1 MSFSKFDLTGKVALI
16 TGGNS
21 GIGLGMAQGLA
32 DSGANVCV
40 WGTNEMKN
48 IAAEKSLTRENNK
61 VAALQCDVSDENAV
75 ENAFK
80 ETLQIF
86 GKVDSCFANAGA
98 GGGAAFHEFPTET
111 WKRVMAINLEGTFY
125 TFRAASRHM
134 IERGEGGRLIG
145 TSSTSAIH
153 GAARNEAYAAT
164 KGAMLAMIRGLSVE
178 LARYGITA
186 NSIIPGWIETA
197 MTSRRVGDEKFED
210 RVMKRVP
217 LRRWGQPEDF
227 AGLAIYLASDASSYQ
242 TGEEFVVDGGYT
254 RF

>member
-1 MSFSKFDLTGKVALI
+1 MTFTPFNLSEKVVLI

-21 GIGLGMAQGLA
+21 GIGLGMAKGVA
-32 DSGANVCV
+32 SAGASVCI
-40 WGTNEMKN
+40 WGTNLSKN
-48 IAAEKSLTRENNK
+48 KSAVDYLSRYGINVK
-61 VAALQCDVSDENAV
+61 ALECDVSDEQAV
-75 ENAFK
+75 KDTFT
-80 ETLQIF
+80 ETLAIF
-86 GKVDSCFANAGA
+86 GKVDACFANAGA
-98 GGGAAFHEFPTET
+98 GGGAPFHEFPTDT
-111 WKRVMAINLEGTFY
+111 WRRVMGINLDGTFF
-125 TFRAASRHM
+125 TFREAVKHM
-134 IERGEGGRLIG
+134 IERGGGGRLIG

-164 KGAMLAMIRGLSVE
+164 KGAMLAMVRGLSVE

-197 MTSRRVGDEKFED
+197 MTAPRVGDEKFED

-217 LRRWGQPEDF
+217 VRRWGKPEDF
-227 AGLAIYLASDASSYQ
+227 AGLAIYLASDASAYQ

>member
-1 MSFSKFDLTGKVALI
+1 
-16 TGGNS
+16 
-21 GIGLGMAQGLA
+21 
-32 DSGANVCV
+32 
-40 WGTNEMKN
+40 
-48 IAAEKSLTRENNK
+48 
-61 VAALQCDVSDENAV
+61 
-75 ENAFK
+75 
-80 ETLQIF
+80 
-86 GKVDSCFANAGA
+86 
-98 GGGAAFHEFPTET
+98 
-111 WKRVMAINLEGTFY
+111 
-125 TFRAASRHM
+125 M
-134 IERGEGGRLIG
+134 IERDQGGRLIG

-164 KGAMLAMIRGLSVE
+164 KGAMIAMIRGLSVE

-197 MTSRRVGDEKFED
+197 MTAKRVGDEKFED

>member
-1 MSFSKFDLTGKVALI
+1 MTFTPFNLSEKVVLI

-21 GIGLGMAQGLA
+21 GIGLGMAEGVA
-32 DSGANVCV
+32 SAGASVCI
-40 WGTNEMKN
+40 WGTNLSKN
-48 IAAEKSLTRENNK
+48 KSAVDYLSRYGINVK
-61 VAALQCDVSDENAV
+61 ALECDVSDEQAV
-75 ENAFK
+75 KDTFT
-80 ETLQIF
+80 ETLAIF
-86 GKVDSCFANAGA
+86 GKVDACFANAGA
-98 GGGAAFHEFPTET
+98 GGGAPFHEFPTDT
-111 WKRVMAINLEGTFY
+111 WRRVMGINLDGTFF
-125 TFRAASRHM
+125 TFREAVKHM
-134 IERGEGGRLIG
+134 IERGGGGRLIC

-164 KGAMLAMIRGLSVE
+164 KGAMLAMVRGLSVE

-197 MTSRRVGDEKFED
+197 MTAPRVGDEKFED

-217 LRRWGQPEDF
+217 VRRWGKPEDF
-227 AGLAIYLASDASSYQ
+227 AGLAIYLASDASAYQ

>member
-1 MSFSKFDLTGKVALI
+1 MTFTPFNLSEKVVLI

-21 GIGLGMAQGLA
+21 GIGLGMAEGVA
-32 DSGANVCV
+32 SAGASVCI
-40 WGTNEMKN
+40 WGTNLSKN
-48 IAAEKSLTRENNK
+48 KSAVDYLSRYGINVK
-61 VAALQCDVSDENAV
+61 ALECDVSDEQAV
-75 ENAFK
+75 KDTFT
-80 ETLQIF
+80 ETLAIF
-86 GKVDSCFANAGA
+86 GKVDACFANAGA
-98 GGGAAFHEFPTET
+98 GGGAPFHEFPTDT
-111 WKRVMAINLEGTFY
+111 WRRVMGINLDGTFF
-125 TFRAASRHM
+125 TFREAVKHM
-134 IERGEGGRLIG
+134 IERGGGGRLIG

-164 KGAMLAMIRGLSVE
+164 KGAMLAMVRGLSVE

-197 MTSRRVGDEKFED
+197 MTAPRVGDEKFED

-217 LRRWGQPEDF
+217 VRRWGKPEDF
-227 AGLAIYLASDASSYQ
+227 AGVAIYLTSDASAYQ

>member
-1 MSFSKFDLTGKVALI
+1 MTFIPFNLSDKVVLI

-21 GIGLGMAQGLA
+21 GIGLGMAEGVA
-32 DSGANVCV
+32 SAGASVCI
-40 WGTNEMKN
+40 WGTNLSKN
-48 IAAEKSLTRENNK
+48 KSAVDYLSRYGINVK
-61 VAALQCDVSDENAV
+61 ALECDVSDEQAV
-75 ENAFK
+75 KDTFT
-80 ETLQIF
+80 ETLAIF
-86 GKVDSCFANAGA
+86 GKVDACFANAGA
-98 GGGAAFHEFPTET
+98 GGGAPFHEFPTDT
-111 WKRVMAINLEGTFY
+111 WRRVMGINLDGTFF
-125 TFRAASRHM
+125 TFREAVKHM
-134 IERGEGGRLIG
+134 IARGGGGRLIG

-164 KGAMLAMIRGLSVE
+164 KGAMLAMVRGLSVE

-197 MTSRRVGDEKFED
+197 MTAPRVGDEKFED

-217 LRRWGQPEDF
+217 VRRWGKPEDF
-227 AGLAIYLASDASSYQ
+227 AGLAIYLASDASAYQ

>member
-1 MSFSKFDLTGKVALI
+1 MTFTPFNLSEKVVLI

-21 GIGLGMAQGLA
+21 GIGLGMAEGVA
-32 DSGANVCV
+32 SAGASVCI
-40 WGTNEMKN
+40 WGTNLSKN
-48 IAAEKSLTRENNK
+48 KSAVDYLSRYGINVK
-61 VAALQCDVSDENAV
+61 ALECDVSDEQAV
-75 ENAFK
+75 KDTFTV
-80 ETLQIF
+80 TLAIF
-86 GKVDSCFANAGA
+86 GKVDACFANAGA
-98 GGGAAFHEFPTET
+98 GGGAPFHEFPTDT
-111 WKRVMAINLEGTFY
+111 WRRVMGINLDGTFF
-125 TFRAASRHM
+125 TFREAVKHM
-134 IERGEGGRLIG
+134 IERGGGGRLIG

-164 KGAMLAMIRGLSVE
+164 KGAMLAMVRGLSVE

-197 MTSRRVGDEKFED
+197 MTAPRVGDEKFED

-217 LRRWGQPEDF
+217 VRRWGKPEDF
-227 AGLAIYLASDASSYQ
+227 AGLAIYLTSDASAYQ

>member
-1 MSFSKFDLTGKVALI
+1 MTFIPFNLSDKVVLI

-21 GIGLGMAQGLA
+21 GIGLGMAEGVA
-32 DSGANVCV
+32 SAGASVCI
-40 WGTNEMKN
+40 WGTNLSKN
-48 IAAEKSLTRENNK
+48 KSAVEYLSRYDINVK
-61 VAALQCDVSDENAV
+61 ALECDVSDEQAV
-75 ENAFK
+75 KDTFT
-80 ETLQIF
+80 ETLAIF
-86 GKVDSCFANAGA
+86 GKVDACFANAGA
-98 GGGAAFHEFPTET
+98 GGGAPFHEFPTDT
-111 WKRVMAINLEGTFY
+111 WRRVMGINLDGTFF
-125 TFRAASRHM
+125 TFREAVKHM
-134 IERGEGGRLIG
+134 IERGGGGRLIG

-164 KGAMLAMIRGLSVE
+164 KGAMLAMVRGLSVE

-197 MTSRRVGDEKFED
+197 MTAPRVGDEKFED

-217 LRRWGQPEDF
+217 VRRWGKPEDF
-227 AGLAIYLASDASSYQ
+227 AGLAIYLASDASAYQ

>member
-1 MSFSKFDLTGKVALI
+1 MTFTPFNLSEKVVLI

-21 GIGLGMAQGLA
+21 GIGLGMAEGVA
-32 DSGANVCV
+32 SAGASVCI
-40 WGTNEMKN
+40 WGTNLSKN
-48 IAAEKSLTRENNK
+48 KSAVDYLSRYGINVK
-61 VAALQCDVSDENAV
+61 ALECDVSDEQAV
-75 ENAFK
+75 KDTFT
-80 ETLQIF
+80 ETLAIF
-86 GKVDSCFANAGA
+86 GKVDACFANAGA
-98 GGGAAFHEFPTET
+98 GGGAPFHEFPTDT
-111 WKRVMAINLEGTFY
+111 WRRVMGINLDGTFF
-125 TFRAASRHM
+125 TFREAVKHM
-134 IERGEGGRLIG
+134 IERGGGGRLIG

-164 KGAMLAMIRGLSVE
+164 KGAMLAMVRGLSVE

-197 MTSRRVGDEKFED
+197 MTAPRVGDEKFED

-217 LRRWGQPEDF
+217 VRRWGKPEDF
-227 AGLAIYLASDASSYQ
+227 AGLAIYLASDASAYQ